1 MDPAWLDAVVLLRV
15 GASLCAGVVV
25 DGEGTVATAYHC
37 VATGLVPEVRWR
49 DGRVR
54 EGATFARDPERDL
67 ALVRTGT
74 AGVPHLP
81 VREADP
87 RVGERVVALGHP
99 LGDAAGG
106 KLEGVL
112 RWSASEG
119 IVGAVG
125 PWVLQTDAGLN
136 PGNSGGPLVD
146 AEGRVV
152 GIVSRKLAGED
163 LAFCARSVDL
173 ARMMR
178 TPSPGPWLG
187 GTWGL
192 MPAVRTGVTT
202 MWGVDLFTTVR
213 ERGVVRGWVVGG
225 PTGAGMG
232 TLELAVRQRLGRGPA
247 STAVDL
253 GGGARLAGTPG
264 SLRTQPV
271 ATARVELGGVA
282 FGTHWLPAESRWETS
297 VELAWPG
304 VVGVW

>member
-25 DGEGTVATAYHC
+25 DPNGTVATAYHC

-49 DGRVR
+49 DGRVV
-54 EGATFARDPERDL
+54 EGTVVARDPARDL
-67 ALVRTGT
+67 ALVRTT
-74 AGVPHLP
+74 AAGVPHLS
-81 VREADP
+81 VREGDP

-106 KLEGVL
+106 KLAGVL
-112 RWSASEG
+112 QWSAAEG

-125 PWVLQTDAGLN
+125 PWVIQTDAGLN

-146 AEGRVV
+146 LDGRVV

-163 LAFCARSVDL
+163 LAFCARGADL
-173 ARMMR
+173 ARMIAEPR
-178 TPSPGPWLG
+178 PGPRLG

-202 MWGVDLFTTVR
+202 LWGAELFATVR
-213 ERGVVRGWVVGG
+213 ERGVLRGWIAGG
-225 PTGAGMG
+225 AAGAGMG
-232 TLELAVRQRLGRGPA
+232 TLEAALRHRLGRGPA
-247 STAVDL
+247 STAIDVGL
-253 GGGARLAGTPG
+253 GGRVDGTPG
-264 SLRTQPV
+264 DARVGPV
-271 ATARVELGGVA
+271 ATARLEVGGVA
-282 FGTHWLPAESRWETS
+282 FGAHWIPADSRWETS

-304 VVGVW
+304 IVGVW